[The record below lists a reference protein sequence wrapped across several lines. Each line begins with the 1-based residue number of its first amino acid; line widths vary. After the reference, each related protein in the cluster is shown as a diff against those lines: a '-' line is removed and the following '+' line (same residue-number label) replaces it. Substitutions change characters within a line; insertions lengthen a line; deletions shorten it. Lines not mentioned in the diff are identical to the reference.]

1 MFFITKVEITV
12 SGATDIMIIT
22 VSIGIKV
29 VIMIV
34 QTIVFGAVLFCHTMF
49 RPHYQYACVK
59 KNKTKLSDDI
69 DV

>member
-34 QTIVFGAVLFCHTMF
+34 QTIVFGAVLFCHTLF
-49 RPHYQYACVK
+49 RPNHQYACVK
-59 KNKTKLSDDI
+59 KNKTKLSADI